1 MDWPPSEVEAVFLR
15 AGIPSYCHRCLQE
28 GKMRARPV
36 LWDDLAL
43 KALPDWWE
51 RVDEGTK
58 LQLLTE

>member
-1 MDWPPSEVEAVFLR
+1 
-15 AGIPSYCHRCLQE
+15 
-28 GKMRARPV
+28 MRARPV

-51 RVDEGTK
+51 RVDEGTT